1 MTKAKFSDGGV
12 ERLSNDLSILFGV
25 FGGVRGCRPPLFT
38 IRTKRTSQLLW
49 DNNHEQSPSGELI
62 RTDSKGRSGIS
73 HYLFFFLVID
83 SILGYLNITCDPAT
97 FIQFEKAAQVL
108 SRNDPPIFL
117 AKVDANEEANK
128 VLAREFEIRGFPTIK
143 ILRYGGSVVQDYKGP
158 READALAEKLHA
170 DYDFGHTSDAKLLP
184 HGDSSV
190 SGPVVRLF
198 KPFDELFVDFQEFDV
213 DALAKLV
220 EEAII
225 PTVTVFN
232 KDPNNHPFVIKF
244 FNNANAKGN
253 GEIDENVS
261 HHIRAGWM
269 KWRLLRGFYA
279 IRRADRVRN
288 EIIREKVRVVSVEE
302 KMREVRLRWFGHV
315 MRRDTD
321 APVRRCE
328 RLALNGFKRGRGR
341 PKKYRREVI
350 RRDMEQLRLTE
361 DMTLDRKEKV
371 KRRKKRRRTIVIE
384 EEDDDDGQ
392 NGGEGGLLNL
402 KLGEQLYPVMEGEME
417 KWEGKSGKKAKIGG
431 VSSNRTICQ
440 VQDCQVDL
448 SMSKDYH

>member
-38 IRTKRTSQLLW
+38 VRTKRTSQLLW
-49 DNNHEQSPSGELI
+49 DNNHEQSPSGVGQHFSPVNCRL
-62 RTDSKGRSGIS
+62 SAK
-73 HYLFFFLVID
+73 LFSVLEIYGYPSEVQFNYCGYPRVVKID
-83 SILGYLNITCDPAT
+83 YNAQVLNV
-97 FIQFEKAAQVL
+97 FEKAAQVL
-108 SRNDPPIFL
+108 SWNDPPIFL

-128 VLAREFEIRGFPTIK
+128 KQSGPASAEIKSSEDADAVIDVNKINIVGVFPEFS
-143 ILRYGGSVVQDYKGP
+143 GGKF
-158 READALAEKLHA
+158 ENFTALAEKLHA

-184 HGDSSV
+184 RGDSSV

-244 FNNANAKGN
+244 FNSANAKGN

-269 KWRLLRGFYA
+269 KWRLASGILCDKKVPPSLKANSIELQSGRLYCTERSVGQ
-279 IRRADRVRN
+279 ADRVRN

-328 RLALNGFKRGRGR
+328 RLALDGFKRGRGR
-341 PKKYRREVI
+341 PKKYWREVI

-361 DMTLDRKEKV
+361 DMTLDRKV
-371 KRRKKRRRTIVIE
+371 WRKNTRIE
-384 EEDDDDGQ
+384 G
-392 NGGEGGLLNL
+392 
-402 KLGEQLYPVMEGEME
+402 
-417 KWEGKSGKKAKIGG
+417 
-431 VSSNRTICQ
+431 
-440 VQDCQVDL
+440 
-448 SMSKDYH
+448 